1 MRNVIQG
8 LFLRSG
14 TTLPFLPYSK
24 LPVNMLWNLWSLSQ
38 DPEKVRATLPP
49 FSAGGENIAMRGVF
63 GAPYSG
69 RAFTLPGAAGGTVS
83 AVVADASGDAA
94 DWLLSASMAFTT

>member
-1 MRNVIQG
+1 MAFRLQTGRRKDYIAGNEAG
-8 LFLRSG
+8 ATRG
-14 TTLPFLPYSK
+14 RE
-24 LPVNMLWNLWSLSQ
+24 N
-38 DPEKVRATLPP
+38 VRATLPP